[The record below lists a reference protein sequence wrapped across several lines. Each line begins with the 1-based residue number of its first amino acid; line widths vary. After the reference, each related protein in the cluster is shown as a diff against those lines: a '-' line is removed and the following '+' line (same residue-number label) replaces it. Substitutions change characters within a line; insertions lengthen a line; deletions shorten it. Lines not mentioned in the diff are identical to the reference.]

1 MSWDVEYT
9 DEFGDWWN
17 GLSEE
22 EQISL
27 DASVR
32 LLEALGPTLKHP
44 HSSGING
51 SKHGHMRELRTQHDG
66 RPYRTLYAFDPR
78 RAAILLIA
86 GDKTGQDRWY
96 EENIPK
102 ADKLY
107 DHHLA
112 TLEKEGLI

>member
-9 DEFGDWWN
+9 DEFGAWWQ
-17 GLSEE
+17 GLTED

-32 LLEALGPTLKHP
+32 LLEALGPTLKYP
-44 HSSGING
+44 HSSGIHG

-86 GDKTGQDRWY
+86 GDKTGKDRWY
-96 EENIPK
+96 EENVPK

-107 DHHLA
+107 DDHLA